1 MSSKAASGPS
11 LIHVPNLFSIV
22 EPGVYRCASP
32 TAAQIPYLASLSLK
46 TIVSLT
52 PEHPIKPLLTFTR
65 GTGVDF
71 IHLGLTLWRPY
82 GTEWQPVRDEVV
94 KTTLEKYVLDTRAH
108 PVLLI
113 DPIGVHQT
121 GCVVGA
127 LRMIQGWNFAS
138 TLVEYRA
145 HAGSKHRY
153 ADEQYIELFDP
164 DIVNLP
170 PPQCRP
176 QWWFDPSTSSASS
189 SSEEDEEITEFQ
201 INGTETGSAVI
212 ESNGDKEHITKG
224 QTKPEGQ
231 SESRSRPGTER
242 DKAKGVGVGL
252 ESERSDEG
260 EGEGESPATVQ
271 RQVDGIVPGQQ
282 AAKEI
287 DRDVA
292 SSRGEEDGMKTVG
305 GKLQGG

>member
-1 MSSKAASGPS
+1 MSSKSAPGPS
-11 LIHVPNLFSIV
+11 LIQVPNLFSIV

-32 TAAQIPYLASLSLK
+32 TAAQVPYLGSLNLK

-82 GTEWQPVRDEVV
+82 GTEWQPVRQEVV
-94 KTTLEKYVLDTRAH
+94 KTTLEKYILDTRAH

-170 PPQCRP
+170 PAQYRP
-176 QWWFDPSTSSASS
+176 QWWFDPSYTESESE
-189 SSEEDEEITEFQ
+189 SSENDDDEEGDERGKGNVNSADTT
-201 INGTETGSAVI
+201 NGQ
-212 ESNGDKEHITKG
+212 DKLGGTKG
-224 QTKPEGQ
+224 KPPKIGIEHPD
-231 SESRSRPGTER
+231 R
-242 DKAKGVGVGL
+242 
-252 ESERSDEG
+252 
-260 EGEGESPATVQ
+260 GESPATVQ
-271 RQVDGIVPGQQ
+271 RQADGVVPGEQ

-287 DRDVA
+287 ERDV
-292 SSRGEEDGMKTVG
+292 RGEEDGMKTVG

>member
-1 MSSKAASGPS
+1 MSSKGTAGPS
-11 LIHVPNLFSIV
+11 LIQVPNLFSIV

-32 TAAQIPYLASLSLK
+32 TAAQVPYLASLNLK

-94 KTTLEKYVLDTRAH
+94 KTTLEKYILDTRAH

-127 LRMIQGWNFAS
+127 LRVIQGWNFAS

-170 PPQCRP
+170 SPQHRP
-176 QWWFDPSTSSASS
+176 QWWYDPSSSLDGDEDEGDEDAQEDGEVVPPSKSGQDASLTENSGSDGCGDSSANSKNQVDSS
-189 SSEEDEEITEFQ
+189 GPGRTRAED
-201 INGTETGSAVI
+201 
-212 ESNGDKEHITKG
+212 
-224 QTKPEGQ
+224 
-231 SESRSRPGTER
+231 
-242 DKAKGVGVGL
+242 L
-252 ESERSDEG
+252 ESTGR
-260 EGEGESPATVQ
+260 GESPATVQ
-271 RQVDGIVPGQQ
+271 RQADGIVPGEQ

-287 DRDVA
+287 EMDIRDP
-292 SSRGEEDGMKTVG
+292 EEGMKTVG